1 MRQFRRIVTKT
12 NMKGYSNMPEILD
25 SAQKMAKRAVALKF
39 EDLSAKEVAYAKQ
52 SIMDCIGVMIA
63 GATLGGK
70 SKDVVNMMIEQGGK
84 EEATIFGT
92 GKKVPLESAAVANG
106 GLAHTLDYD
115 DAVDETG
122 CHPTAAVLPSTLAVC
137 EAEHRSGKTL
147 IEAVTVGS
155 DMNTRM
161 GLTSPKT
168 IIEFGWLG
176 PQMKGAWAAV
186 AGAAK
191 AYGFDYETTVNAYG
205 LMLQQ
210 NSGTT
215 QVLDEGGNDCRELY
229 QCFAQKDGIFAAI
242 LAKNGIRGPKQI
254 FNGKHGLFNQFYEG
268 RGTTDYSFVDVKEGD
283 PWLTTMAI
291 YKAWSSCRC
300 THGFID
306 GLRILMRE
314 NGFTGADIA
323 SVKCGVG
330 KLGVNLCQPKE
341 VRYAPAVGADAR
353 FSIPFTVG
361 CTLTYGN
368 VTLANFTD
376 EGISDEKVLKTIE
389 EKFNWYAD
397 EELLNDPNGVEGAK
411 IYVTLKDGREFYY
424 LNTDPI
430 GGTNNPMT
438 QDDMIAKFKDCCS
451 HAAKPMSE
459 ETVNKLIDLC
469 LHLEDV
475 ADVNEIIDLVR

>member
-1 MRQFRRIVTKT
+1 MSE
-12 NMKGYSNMPEILD
+12 MLD
-25 SAQKMAKRAVALKF
+25 SAQKMAQRAVALKY
-39 EDLSAKEVAYAKQ
+39 EDLSEKEVAFAKQ
-52 SIMDCIGVMIA
+52 SIMDCLGVMIA

-70 SKDVVNMMIEQGGK
+70 SKDIVDMMIEQGGK

-92 GKKVPLESAAVANG
+92 GKKVPLELAAVANG

-122 CHPTAAVLPSTLAVC
+122 CHPAAAVLPSALAVC
-137 EAEHRSGKTL
+137 EAEHRFGKQF
-147 IEAVTVGS
+147 IEAFTVGS

-229 QCFAQKDGIFAAI
+229 QCFAQKDGIFAAL
-242 LAKNGIRGPKQI
+242 LAKRGIRGPKQI

-268 RGTTDYSFVDVKEGD
+268 RGTTDYSYVDVKIGD

-306 GLRILMRE
+306 GLRILMKK
-314 NGFTGADIA
+314 NGFTGADVK

-341 VRYAPAVGADAR
+341 VRYTPAVGADAR

-368 VTLANFTD
+368 VTLNNFTD
-376 EGISDEKVLKTIE
+376 EGIHDEKVLKTIE
-389 EKFNWYAD
+389 EKFSWYAD

-411 IYVTLKDGREFYY
+411 LYVTLNDGREFYL
-424 LNTDPI
+424 LNSDPI

-459 ETVNKLIDLC
+459 EKVNKLIDLC

-475 ADVNEIIDLVR
+475 ADMNEIIDLVR